1 MTKEASRTGR
11 AVSACLKRK
20 TIAFILSIVFFLQ
33 LALGSMPL
41 RASADARETQALS
54 EHSPFSDVSAVGNVW
69 LNDHPSLPVAL
80 PGVSAQSAVL
90 INGDTGE
97 VLFRQN
103 ENVRL
108 PMASTTKI
116 MTALV
121 AVEALPLHTMVK
133 ISAECVGIEGS
144 SIYLTEGELLSLEDL
159 LYALMLESAN
169 DAAIAIA
176 VAVAGSVEA
185 FAERM
190 NEKALALGLSESHF
204 TNPHGLDD
212 EAHYTTAYEL
222 ALIAKAALSHD
233 ELKAIMSTQRR
244 TIPMKDGSGVRLLLN
259 HNKLLRSYEGAIG
272 VKTGFTKKS
281 GRCLV
286 SAACRDGLTLI
297 AVTINDG
304 NDWRDHTAMLDY
316 GFSLYDTVELCPA
329 GAYEAPL
336 WVINGTSEYVVVK
349 NTDSLTMALPKDRGD
364 LRCVV
369 EIPRF
374 TYAPVKKGQVVGRLV
389 FYEENPDGSQT
400 ELAEVPLYAQFEA
413 ASVIYKKSLL
423 EKISDLLGF

>member
-1 MTKEASRTGR
+1 MTKEMKRTGR
-11 AVSACLKRK
+11 AVSAYLTRK
-20 TIAFILSIVFFLQ
+20 ALVFILSIAFSLQ
-33 LALGSMPL
+33 FTLGSMPL
-41 RASADARETQALS
+41 QASAIPHTEDALS
-54 EHSPFSDVSAVGNVW
+54 EESPFSDITSVGNVW
-69 LNDHPSLPVAL
+69 LNDHASLPVAL

-90 INGDTGE
+90 INGNTGE

-103 ENVRL
+103 ENARL

-121 AVEALPLHTMVK
+121 AVEALPLDTMVK
-133 ISAECVGIEGS
+133 ISAECVGVEGS
-144 SIYLTEGELLSLEDL
+144 SIYLTEGEVLSLEDL

-169 DAAIAIA
+169 DAAVAIA
-176 VAVAGSVEA
+176 VAVSGSIEA
-185 FAERM
+185 FADRM
-190 NEKALALGLSESHF
+190 NQKALKLGLSETHF

-233 ELKAIMSTQRR
+233 VLKVIMSTQRR

-259 HNKLLRSYEGAIG
+259 HNKMLRSYEGAIG
-272 VKTGFTKKS
+272 VKTGFTKRS

-304 NDWRDHTAMLDY
+304 NDWRDHTDMLDY
-316 GFSLYDTVELCPA
+316 GFSLYDTVELCLA

-336 WVINGTSEYVVVK
+336 WVVNGTSEYVVVK
-349 NTDSLTMALPKDRGD
+349 NTDGLTMSLPKDRGD
-364 LRCVV
+364 IRCVV

-374 TYAPVKKGQVVGRLV
+374 TYAPVQKGQVVGRLV
-389 FYEENPDGSQT
+389 FYEDNPDGSQT
-400 ELAEVPLYAQFEA
+400 QLAEVPLYAQFEA
-413 ASVIYKKSLL
+413 ASMVYKKSLL